1 MSKSKK
7 KEAFNMIWILVILIY
22 LTVDVYAYQA
32 VRQYFTE
39 SSSLVMYAY
48 IGVSLLLL
56 ASLAYYA
63 LTFQKQALYESPRRL
78 IILGLFFTF
87 FVTKLLITIG
97 MLTEDVF
104 RIGQGIYNK
113 LSSSQTQ
120 EAFLPSRRKFVA
132 SIALGIAALPFSTL
146 IYGIIRGK
154 YNFKVLK
161 YEIAF
166 DNLPE
171 AFDGFTLTQISDLH
185 VGSWDSEEEFSYAMD
200 LVNQQESDVILVTGD
215 LVNDIAEEAEKWQSQ
230 LSSLKAK
237 DGVYSVLGN
246 HDYGDYYSWETKA
259 DKVANLQ
266 KLKELQVEM
275 GWTLLNNENISLE
288 RNQQKLHIL
297 GVENWGSGN
306 FKKAGDIQKTNQGLD
321 TSDFKILMSHDPSH
335 WEEQVRD
342 DEDLAVDLTLSGHT
356 HGMQYG
362 IEIPGFI
369 RWSPVQF
376 RYKYWAGL
384 YKEDKR
390 FLHVNRGLGFVGYP
404 GRFGIWP
411 EVTVIRLRKK

>member
-1 MSKSKK
+1 
-7 KEAFNMIWILVILIY
+7 MIWILVVLIY

-32 VRQYFTE
+32 VKQYFTE
-39 SSSLVMYAY
+39 SSSIVLYAY
-48 IGVSLLLL
+48 IAVSLLLL
-56 ASLAYYA
+56 ISLAYYA
-63 LTFQKQALYESPRRL
+63 LTFQKQALHESPRRL

-87 FVTKLLITIG
+87 FVAKLLIAIG

-166 DNLPE
+166 DNLPD

-185 VGSWDSEEEFSYAMD
+185 VGSWDSEEEFSYAMN

-215 LVNDIAEEAEKWQSQ
+215 LVNDIAEEVEKWQSQ
-230 LSSLKAK
+230 LSRLKAK

-246 HDYGDYYSWETKA
+246 HDYGDYYGWETKA
-259 DKVANLQ
+259 DKVANLK
-266 KLKELQVEM
+266 KLKELQAEM

-306 FKKAGDIQKTNQGLD
+306 FKKAGDIEKTNRGLEA
-321 TSDFKILMSHDPSH
+321 TDFKILMSHDPSH

-384 YKEDKR
+384 YKEGKR

>member
-1 MSKSKK
+1 MNKSKK
-7 KEAFNMIWILVILIY
+7 KEAFSMFWIIVVLIY

-32 VRQYFTE
+32 VKQYFVDAPN
-39 SSSLVMYAY
+39 LLMYAY
-48 IGVSLLLL
+48 IGLSLLLL
-56 ASLAYYA
+56 AFLAYYA
-63 LTFQKQALYESPRRL
+63 FTFQKQDLHESPRRL
-78 IILGLFFTF
+78 IILGVFFTF
-87 FVTKLLITIG
+87 FVTKLLISIG

-104 RIGQGIYNK
+104 RIGQGVCNK
-113 LSSSQTQ
+113 LSNSQSQ
-120 EAFLPSRRKFVA
+120 KAFLPSRRKFVA
-132 SIALGIAALPFSTL
+132 SIVLGIAALPFSTL

-161 YEIAF
+161 YEITF

-185 VGSWDSEEEFSYAMD
+185 VGSWDSEKEFTYAMD
-200 LVNQQESDVILVTGD
+200 LVNQQESDAILVTGD
-215 LVNDIAEEAEKWQSQ
+215 LVNDIAEEAEKWQNQ

-246 HDYGDYYSWETKA
+246 HDYGDYYRWETKE
-259 DKVANLQ
+259 DKAANLQ
-266 KLKELQVEM
+266 KLKELQAEM

-297 GVENWGSGN
+297 GVENWGSGS

-321 TSDFKILMSHDPSH
+321 ASDFKILMSHDPSH

-342 DEDLAVDLTLSGHT
+342 NDELAVDLTLSGHT

-362 IEIPGFI
+362 IEIPGFV

-384 YKEDKR
+384 YKEGKR
-390 FLHVNRGLGFVGYP
+390 FLHVNRGLGFLGYP

-411 EVTVIRLRKK
+411 EITVIRLRKK